1 MNNDRGQS
9 LQIPKCTPLTE
20 GYIYVASLYSVS
32 QTDFNGDVKHQFT
45 YEIEI
50 DQKVIYV
57 NRSISKDATDKQL
70 SITDWLKRH
79 SNYSSTH
86 ENYDPY
92 IDKKH
97 LIYVGQYNGN
107 YYVQDVASLNEDG
120 GLL

>member
-9 LQIPKCTPLTE
+9 LQIPNNTPLTE
-20 GYIYVASLYSVS
+20 GHIYVASLYSVS

-57 NRSISKDATDKQL
+57 NRSISKDATEKQL
-70 SITDWLKRH
+70 SITDWLKCH

-92 IDKKH
+92 IDRKH
-97 LIYVGQYNGN
+97 LTIIGQYNGN
-107 YYVQDVASLNEDG
+107 YYAQDVAPLNETG

>member
-1 MNNDRGQS
+1 M
-9 LQIPKCTPLTE
+9 
-20 GYIYVASLYSVS
+20 
-32 QTDFNGDVKHQFT
+32 
-45 YEIEI
+45 
-50 DQKVIYV
+50 

-92 IDKKH
+92 IDRKH